1 MAILLTF
8 ISVFIA
14 MAFLSLERLIYLVW
28 NFSLYQ
34 TRPVL
39 SLFLAFFYGLR
50 FDLAV
55 VCFFTAPILILALLA
70 DLSGLS
76 TRISSQTQIR
86 RTLLGLFFLMQLPTL
101 LLNIFDTEFGNFLGR
116 RLTFD
121 AFFLAREASGKVIN
135 MILYYWPL
143 FMIAVVVMT
152 AFGYCLWFLEKRM
165 SNPEPMW
172 SLWKVR
178 GLLAITAPILLV
190 IGIRGG
196 LQMKPIGFASAQKFI
211 QPVMNNLVLN
221 SGFTLWRSAQK
232 ESLPRDQFFNKPSEM
247 LALLDGA
254 NSQKSLMEGYRP
266 TTKQNIVL
274 IILESYSLEFMGAV
288 NGGHGYTPFLDE
300 LAKKGLFFV
309 HNFANA
315 RRSIEGIGAII
326 GGIPA
331 LMNEPF
337 ISSQYQTNYFLGLGT
352 LLTAQGYHTSFF
364 HGAHNGSM
372 YFDEFMRSAGVEHY
386 YGFNEFPD
394 KSQDDGTWGIFDEP
408 FFNWMAHQLSG
419 FPQPFFAS
427 VFSLTSHS
435 PFRIPSEYKGRFP
448 KGTLEI
454 HEAVGYTDYALRQF
468 FSEAEK
474 QAWYKNTL
482 FIITADHTF
491 KSGNPAF
498 DNELGEYRIPL
509 IFFHPTY
516 PLPAVDQ
523 NEITQQVDILPSIL
537 DYIGAP
543 NKEVN
548 YLGRSIFKPG
558 PRFAITFTDNQYLA
572 VMPNYYLQYHRAGT
586 PRMFSMLDVGE
597 KQELAE
603 PTDQKKL
610 LFNHLKAT
618 MQYFSQG
625 MWDNSLYYPH

>member
-1 MAILLTF
+1 
-8 ISVFIA
+8 
-14 MAFLSLERLIYLVW
+14 MAFLTLERLVYLVW

-34 TRPVL
+34 TRPLL

-55 VCFFTAPILILALLA
+55 ICIMTSPILLLALIA

-76 TRISSQTQIR
+76 MKPTTRTWVR
-86 RTLLGLFFLMQLPTL
+86 KTLLSLFFLVQLPTL

-121 AFFLAREASGKVIN
+121 AMFLAREASGKIVN
-135 MILYYWPL
+135 TLLYYWPL
-143 FMIAVVVMT
+143 VVTAAVIIL
-152 AFGYCLWFLEKRM
+152 AFAYSLRSLEKGLR
-165 SNPEPMW
+165 NPEPLW
-172 SLWKVR
+172 SLWRVR
-178 GLLAITAPILLV
+178 GILAITAPVLLV
-190 IGIRGG
+190 IGARGG
-196 LQMKPIGFASAQKFI
+196 LQLKPLGFASAQKFV

-221 SGFTLWRSAQK
+221 SGFTLWRSSGK
-232 ESLPRDQFFNKPSEM
+232 ETLPRDRFFEKRSEM
-247 LALLDGA
+247 IGFLQGG
-254 NSQKSLMEGYRP
+254 SPQKSLLEGHRP
-266 TTKQNIVL
+266 PVRQNIVV
-274 IILESYSLEFMGAV
+274 IILESFSLEFMGAV
-288 NGGHGYTPFLDE
+288 NNGHGYTPFLDE
-300 LAKKGLFFV
+300 LAKKGLFFE

-352 LLTAQGYHTSFF
+352 LMAAQGYHTSFF

-386 YGFNEFPD
+386 FGFNEFPD

-408 FFNWMAHQLSG
+408 FLTWMAHKLTE

-435 PFRIPSEYKGRFP
+435 PFRIPPQYKGKFP
-448 KGTLEI
+448 KGTSEI
-454 HEAVGYTDYALRQF
+454 HETVGYTDYALRQF
-468 FSEAEK
+468 FREAEK
-474 QAWYKNTL
+474 QPWYKNTL

-491 KSGNPAF
+491 KNTNPAF
-498 DNELGEYRIPL
+498 NNEMGEYRTPL

-523 NEITQQVDILPSIL
+523 NQITEQVDILPSIL

-543 NKEVN
+543 SKEVN
-548 YLGRSIFKPG
+548 YLGKSIFKPG
-558 PRFAITFTDNQYLA
+558 PRFAVTFTNNQYLA
-572 VMPNYYLQYHRAGT
+572 IMSNYYLQYRRGGEPHL
-586 PRMFSMLDVGE
+586 FSMQDPGE
-597 KQELAE
+597 KQELTKPA
-603 PTDQKKL
+603 DQKTL

-618 MQYFSQG
+618 IQYFSQG
-625 MWDNSLYYPH
+625 MWDNKLYFPRQ